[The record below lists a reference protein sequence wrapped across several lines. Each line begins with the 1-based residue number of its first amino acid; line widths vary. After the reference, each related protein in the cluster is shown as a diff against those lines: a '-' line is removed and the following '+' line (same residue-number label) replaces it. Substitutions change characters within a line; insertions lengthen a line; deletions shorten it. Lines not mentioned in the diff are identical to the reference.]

1 VQNRTQQTGVGASLS
16 IITSQTSGVVQ
27 GSVIGPLLFILY
39 INDIVSLFDD
49 KICVFKSYADDVKL
63 HTVMQT
69 KVDYYSLQC
78 KLNQLFEWS
87 ERWQLT
93 ISYNNCYNMYVGNT
107 VENNVGLWILIS
119 RFTLTLIRLSH
130 ALLFVQT

>member
-1 VQNRTQQTGVGASLS
+1 
-16 IITSQTSGVVQ
+16 VQ

-49 KICVFKSYADDVKL
+49 KSCVCKLYADAVKL
-63 HTVMQT
+63 YTVLQT
-69 KVDYYSLQC
+69 KTDCYLLHC

-93 ISYNNCYNMYVGNT
+93 ISYNKCNIMYVGNT
-107 VENNVGLWILIS
+107 NCK
-119 RFTLTLIRLSH
+119 
-130 ALLFVQT
+130 